1 MYLLCK
7 SSARFQTA
15 FPGYSIK
22 DKEKLITFMENI
34 FDLLI
39 AQLIIIEN
47 YHKMAVKEL
56 IQ

>member
-22 DKEKLITFMENI
+22 NKEKLITFIENI

-47 YHKMAVKEL
+47 YHKMAVKKL